1 MFYAPLLVKVAGLL
15 VILLAMAALIAG
27 SVLAWW
33 AATAIGEN
41 FQVDFCSSC
50 CLFSLPRLEVILQV
64 RGNCFCSVG
73 STSTHLQGST
83 EDQPS
88 FTNQIIPPVD
98 RLGLCRDQGVGCY
111 VVSTAVQVGNI
122 IPVKHFS

>member
-1 MFYAPLLVKVAGLL
+1 MFFTLSLVKVAGLL

-41 FQVDFCSSC
+41 FQVDFCLGY
-50 CLFSLPRLEVILQV
+50 CLFSLPRLEVLLQM

-73 STSTHLQGST
+73 STSTHVQGST
-83 EDQPS
+83 EDQAS
-88 FTNQIIPPVD
+88 FTNQIPPVD

-111 VVSTAVQVGNI
+111 VVSTAVQVGYIN
-122 IPVKHFS
+122 PVKNFS

>member
-1 MFYAPLLVKVAGLL
+1 MFYSLLLVKVAGVL

-27 SVLAWW
+27 SGLAWW
-33 AATAIGEN
+33 AATVIGEN
-41 FQVDFCSSC
+41 FQVDFCSGY
-50 CLFSLPRLEVILQV
+50 CLFSLPRLEVLLQV

-73 STSTHLQGST
+73 STSTHPQG
-83 EDQPS
+83 
-88 FTNQIIPPVD
+88 FLPVD

-122 IPVKHFS
+122 IPVKHIS

>member
-1 MFYAPLLVKVAGLL
+1 MFYTPLLVKVTGVL

-41 FQVDFCSSC
+41 FQVDFCSGY
-50 CLFSLPRLEVILQV
+50 CLFSLPFLEVILQV

-83 EDQPS
+83 EDQAS
-88 FTNQIIPPVD
+88 FTNQIPPVD

-111 VVSTAVQVGNI
+111 VVSTAVEVGNI
-122 IPVKHFS
+122 IHGKQFS